1 MLKIARSPAP
11 RPNSVLKEVRRKP
24 SEDNTAYV
32 AAHASSAKQAS
43 HIVLLGG
50 VGPLDFRL
58 RAAQAHVRD
67 DLAPSAWS
75 HVLLLGAPAKD
86 PAKTVA
92 YEIALYGRAGV
103 GFPPATNGVAKTTLG
118 EYRDP
123 KLFPNI
129 AVLEIPVAFA
139 AVTEIIERF
148 KHQRSTVDALE
159 HLLGWWS
166 YVWGVGRT
174 PNPLLDSL
182 GIPAAIFAEYVF
194 AAAGYDLVPGF
205 PSRSSCPEA
214 IWLSARWWFSMPR
227 ITDDETEQGQSKH
240 AINGAYDAQHYLVP
254 VT

>member
-123 KLFPNI
+123 SRICRSDGNHRALQAP
-129 AVLEIPVAFA
+129 AFDGRCA
-139 AVTEIIERF
+139 RTSARLVELRLGRRAHAQSFARQSGDTGG
-148 KHQRSTVDALE
+148 
-159 HLLGWWS
+159 HLC
-166 YVWGVGRT
+166 GVCVRGCGLR
-174 PNPLLDSL
+174 LS
-182 GIPAAIFAEYVF
+182 
-194 AAAGYDLVPGF
+194 PGF
-205 PSRSSCPEA
+205 SESIQLPRSDLAVRS
-214 IWLSARWWFSMPR
+214 LVVF
-227 ITDDETEQGQSKH
+227 
-240 AINGAYDAQHYLVP
+240 DASHHG
-254 VT
+254 